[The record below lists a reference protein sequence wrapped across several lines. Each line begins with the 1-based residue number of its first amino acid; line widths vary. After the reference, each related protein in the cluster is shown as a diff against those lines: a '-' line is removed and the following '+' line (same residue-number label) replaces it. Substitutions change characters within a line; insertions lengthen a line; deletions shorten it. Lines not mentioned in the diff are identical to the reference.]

1 MCLRSRPL
9 NGYAPGMKKDLGL
22 ANGGVVAFVERMLTQ
37 FLPILDLGLVSI
49 LDTINQL
56 GRTT

>member
-1 MCLRSRPL
+1 
-9 NGYAPGMKKDLGL
+9 MKKDLGL